1 MVDSSQVWGLSN
13 VRNYCGVKKKI
24 LESRGL
30 RHFLKLVSAKENI
43 VDANA
48 VDARYKTVICTACEY
63 RICSAN
69 RSTLV
74 GYF

>member
-48 VDARYKTVICTACEY
+48 VDARYK
-63 RICSAN
+63 
-69 RSTLV
+69 
-74 GYF
+74 